1 MIDTHK
7 FKKLLKSMRCKCKIL
22 SLSEPASD
30 GSMVSREVIEAYL
43 NSEECKEALRLHKM
57 LGTLTHRSRSV
68 ISNFPESGAQLSKV
82 IGSDDS
88 ALVVSEKAPSPTHY
102 VEKLYIEDGWL
113 WGVIKVLEEEGMD
126 DIAIQNIRRLSGLL
140 KQSIMPGVSA
150 VIVGYWKGVSGADHL
165 EKLVNLKGI
174 DVTLNPSWKKA
185 GIMEIMEGSEDEKQ
199 FSETSYT
206 PEDFKFSGIKVKA
219 FSDISSL
226 GITAPK
232 SSKINGQFTSL
243 KAKEFSCDGA
253 TTIFEESVEVPE
265 VSASEEQKNFTM
277 AAVKDRLRE
286 AKFSPRV
293 YFRRIYINYRQAV
306 KSLGGVGN
314 LKPEDEKILRALFT
328 SDVLYILNLITPDII
343 KGKQINTLLGC
354 SAVSKTARI
363 EAQKLQIP
371 LRMAMMESKRQGFVS
386 KVRYQKLQEAY
397 LSFIRGLMEDVF
409 GSNEPIPET
418 PNAETEENNT
428 EE

>member
-1 MIDTHK
+1 
-7 FKKLLKSMRCKCKIL
+7 MRCKCKIL

-30 GSMVSREVIEAYL
+30 GSMVSKEVIETYL

-68 ISNFPESGAQLSKV
+68 ASNFPESGAQLSKV

-102 VEKLYIEDGWL
+102 VESLYVEDGWL
-113 WGVIKVLEEEGMD
+113 WGVIKVLEEDGMD

-150 VIVGYWKGVSGADHL
+150 VIVGYWKGVSGSDHL

-185 GIMEIMEGSEDEKQ
+185 GIMEIMDGETTEDEKQ
-199 FSETSYT
+199 FSEVSYT
-206 PEDFKFSGIKVKA
+206 PEDFKYTGMKVKA
-219 FSDISSL
+219 FSDINSL
-226 GITAPK
+226 GISAPK
-232 SSKINGQFTSL
+232 SSKINGQFTNL

-253 TTIFEESVEVPE
+253 TTMFEEVA
-265 VSASEEQKNFTM
+265 VSTSSQEGEQKNFTM

-293 YFRRIYINYRQAV
+293 YFRRIYLNYRQAV
-306 KSLGGVGN
+306 KSLGGVGKLN
-314 LKPEDEKILRALFT
+314 LEDEKILKALFT
-328 SDVLYILNLITPDII
+328 SDVLYILNLITPEVI

-354 SAVSKTARI
+354 SAVSKTARV

-371 LRMAMMESKRQGFVS
+371 LRMAMLESKRQGFVS
-386 KVRYQKLQEAY
+386 KVRYQKLQDAY
-397 LSFIRGLMEDVF
+397 LSFIKGLMEDVF
-409 GSNEPIPET
+409 GTTEPLPET
-418 PNAETEENNT
+418 EVKDIEGTEE
-428 EE
+428 E

>member
-1 MIDTHK
+1 
-7 FKKLLKSMRCKCKIL
+7 
-22 SLSEPASD
+22 
-30 GSMVSREVIEAYL
+30 MVSKEVIETYL

-68 ISNFPESGAQLSKV
+68 ASNFPESGAQLSKV

-102 VEKLYIEDGWL
+102 VESLYVEDGWL
-113 WGVIKVLEEEGMD
+113 WGVIKVLEEDGMD

-150 VIVGYWKGVSGADHL
+150 VIVGYWKGVSGSDHL

-185 GIMEIMEGSEDEKQ
+185 GIMEIMDGETTEDEKQ
-199 FSETSYT
+199 FSEVSYT
-206 PEDFKFSGIKVKA
+206 PEDFKYTGMKVKA
-219 FSDISSL
+219 FSDINSL
-226 GITAPK
+226 GISAPK
-232 SSKINGQFTSL
+232 SSKINGQFTNL

-253 TTIFEESVEVPE
+253 TTMFEEVV
-265 VSASEEQKNFTM
+265 VSTSSQEGEQKNFTM

-293 YFRRIYINYRQAV
+293 YFRRIYLNYRQAV
-306 KSLGGVGN
+306 KSLGGVGKLN
-314 LKPEDEKILRALFT
+314 PEDEKILKALFT
-328 SDVLYILNLITPDII
+328 SDVLYILNLITPEVI

-354 SAVSKTARI
+354 SAVSKTARV

-371 LRMAMMESKRQGFVS
+371 LRMAMLESKRQGFVS
-386 KVRYQKLQEAY
+386 KVRYQKLQDAY
-397 LSFIRGLMEDVF
+397 LSFIKGLMEDVF
-409 GSNEPIPET
+409 GITEPLPET
-418 PNAETEENNT
+418 DVNDIEGTEE
-428 EE
+428 E

>member
-1 MIDTHK
+1 
-7 FKKLLKSMRCKCKIL
+7 MRCKCKIL

-30 GSMVSREVIEAYL
+30 GSMVSREVLESYL

-68 ISNFPESGAQLSKV
+68 ASNFPESGAALSKV

-88 ALVVSEKAPSPTHY
+88 ALIVSEKAPSPTHY

-113 WGVIKVLEEEGMD
+113 WGIIKVLDEEGMD
-126 DIAIQNIRRLSGLL
+126 DLAIQNIRRLSGLL

-150 VIVGYWKGVSGADHL
+150 VIVGYWKGISGSDHL

-185 GIMEIMEGSEDEKQ
+185 GIMEVLDEHEEEKE
-199 FSETSYT
+199 FSEIEYT
-206 PEDFKFSGIKVKA
+206 PEDFKYTGIKVKA
-219 FSDISSL
+219 FSDINSL

-232 SSKINGQFTSL
+232 SSKINGQFTYL

-253 TTIFEESVEVPE
+253 TTIYSETVNNETNSNAEV
-265 VSASEEQKNFTM
+265 QKEFTM
-277 AAVKDRLRE
+277 ASVKDRLRE

-293 YFRRIYINYRQAV
+293 YFRRIYLNYRQTV
-306 KSLGGVGN
+306 KSLGN
-314 LKPEDEKILRALFT
+314 AMKPEDEKILKALFT
-328 SDVLYILNLITPDII
+328 SDILYILNLITPDII

-354 SAVSKTARI
+354 ASVSKTARV

-371 LRMAMMESKRQGFVS
+371 LRMAMLESKRQGFVS
-386 KVRYQKLQEAY
+386 KVRYQKLQESY
-397 LSFIRGLMEDVF
+397 LSFINGLMEDVF
-409 GSNEPIPET
+409 GSNEPVPEQ
-418 PNAETEENNT
+418 PENEAEENNET
-428 EE
+428 K

>member
-1 MIDTHK
+1 
-7 FKKLLKSMRCKCKIL
+7 MRCKCKIL

-30 GSMVSREVIEAYL
+30 GSMVSKEVIETYL

-68 ISNFPESGAQLSKV
+68 ASNFPESGAQLSKV

-102 VEKLYIEDGWL
+102 VESLYVEDGWL
-113 WGVIKVLEEEGMD
+113 WGVIKVLEEDGMD

-150 VIVGYWKGVSGADHL
+150 VIVGYWKGVSGSDHL

-185 GIMEIMEGSEDEKQ
+185 GIMEIMDGETTEDEKQ
-199 FSETSYT
+199 FSEVSYT
-206 PEDFKFSGIKVKA
+206 PEDFKYTGMKVKA
-219 FSDISSL
+219 FSDINSL
-226 GITAPK
+226 GISAPK
-232 SSKINGQFTSL
+232 SSKINGQFTNL

-253 TTIFEESVEVPE
+253 TTMFEEVA
-265 VSASEEQKNFTM
+265 VSTSSQEGEQKNFTM

-293 YFRRIYINYRQAV
+293 YFRRIYLNYRQAV
-306 KSLGGVGN
+306 KSLGGVGKLN
-314 LKPEDEKILRALFT
+314 PEDEKILKALFT
-328 SDVLYILNLITPDII
+328 SDVLYILNLITPEVI

-354 SAVSKTARI
+354 SAVSKTARV

-371 LRMAMMESKRQGFVS
+371 LRMAMLESKRQGFVS
-386 KVRYQKLQEAY
+386 KVRYQKLQDAY
-397 LSFIRGLMEDVF
+397 LSFIKGLMEDVF
-409 GSNEPIPET
+409 GTTEPLPET
-418 PNAETEENNT
+418 DVKDIEGTEE
-428 EE
+428 E

>member
-1 MIDTHK
+1 
-7 FKKLLKSMRCKCKIL
+7 MRCKCKIL

-30 GSMVSREVIEAYL
+30 GSMVSKEVIETYL

-68 ISNFPESGAQLSKV
+68 ASNFPESGAQLSKV

-102 VEKLYIEDGWL
+102 VESLYVEDGWL
-113 WGVIKVLEEEGMD
+113 WGVIKVLEEDGMD

-150 VIVGYWKGVSGADHL
+150 VIVGYWKGVSGSDHL

-185 GIMEIMEGSEDEKQ
+185 GIMEIMDGETTEDEKQ
-199 FSETSYT
+199 FSEVSYT
-206 PEDFKFSGIKVKA
+206 PEDFKYTGMKVKA
-219 FSDISSL
+219 FSDINSL
-226 GITAPK
+226 GISAPK
-232 SSKINGQFTSL
+232 SSKINGQFTNL

-253 TTIFEESVEVPE
+253 TTMFEEVA
-265 VSASEEQKNFTM
+265 VSTSSQEGEQKNFTM

-293 YFRRIYINYRQAV
+293 YFRRIYLNYRQAV
-306 KSLGGVGN
+306 KSLGGVGKLN
-314 LKPEDEKILRALFT
+314 PEDEKILKALFT
-328 SDVLYILNLITPDII
+328 SDVLYILNLITPEVI

-354 SAVSKTARI
+354 SAVSKTARV

-371 LRMAMMESKRQGFVS
+371 LRMAMLESKRQGFVS
-386 KVRYQKLQEAY
+386 KVRYQKLQDAY
-397 LSFIRGLMEDVF
+397 LSFIKGLMEDVF
-409 GSNEPIPET
+409 GTTEPLPET
-418 PNAETEENNT
+418 DVNDIEGTEED
-428 EE
+428 

>member
-1 MIDTHK
+1 
-7 FKKLLKSMRCKCKIL
+7 
-22 SLSEPASD
+22 
-30 GSMVSREVIEAYL
+30 MVSREVIEAYL

-88 ALVVSEKAPSPTHY
+88 ALVVSEKAPAPTHY

-185 GIMEIMEGSEDEKQ
+185 GIMEIMEGGSENEKQ

-206 PEDFKFSGIKVKA
+206 PEDFKYSGIKVKA

-232 SSKINGQFTSL
+232 SSKINGQFTCL

-328 SDVLYILNLITPDII
+328 SDVLYILNLITPEII

-371 LRMAMMESKRQGFVS
+371 LRMAMLESKRQGFVS

-418 PNAETEENNT
+418 PDTETEENNA

>member
-1 MIDTHK
+1 
-7 FKKLLKSMRCKCKIL
+7 MRCKCKIL

-88 ALVVSEKAPSPTHY
+88 ALIVSEKAPSPTHY
-102 VEKLYIEDGWL
+102 VERLYIEDGWL

-126 DIAIQNIRRLSGLL
+126 DVAIQNIRRLSGLL

-150 VIVGYWKGVSGADHL
+150 VIVGYWKGVSGSDHL

-185 GIMEIMEGSEDEKQ
+185 GIMEIMEGVEDEKQ
-199 FSETSYT
+199 FSEVTYT
-206 PEDFKFSGIKVKA
+206 PEDFKYSGIKVKA

-232 SSKINGQFTSL
+232 SSKIDGQFTLL

-253 TTIFEESVEVPE
+253 TTIFEEATVQEGST
-265 VSASEEQKNFTM
+265 AEEQKNFTM

-286 AKFSPRV
+286 AKYSPRV
-293 YFRRIYINYRQAV
+293 YFRRIYLNYRQAV

-328 SDVLYILNLITPDII
+328 SDVLYILNLITPEVMQ
-343 KGKQINTLLGC
+343 GKQINTLLGC

-371 LRMAMMESKRQGFVS
+371 LRMAMLESKRQGFLS
-386 KVRYQKLQEAY
+386 KIRYQKLQDAY
-397 LSFIRGLMEDVF
+397 LSFIRGLMDDVF

-418 PNAETEENNT
+418 PEKEEETND
-428 EE
+428 

>member
-1 MIDTHK
+1 
-7 FKKLLKSMRCKCKIL
+7 MRCKCKIL

-126 DIAIQNIRRLSGLL
+126 DIAVQNIRRLSGLL

-185 GIMEIMEGSEDEKQ
+185 GIMEIMEGVEDEKQ
-199 FSETSYT
+199 FSEITYT
-206 PEDFKFSGIKVKA
+206 PEDFKYSGIKVKA

-253 TTIFEESVEVPE
+253 TTIFEETTQEGGE
-265 VSASEEQKNFTM
+265 ALEQKEFTM

-286 AKFSPRV
+286 AKYSPRV
-293 YFRRIYINYRQAV
+293 YFRRIYLNYRQAV

-314 LKPEDEKILRALFT
+314 LKPEDEKILKALFT
-328 SDVLYILNLITPDII
+328 SDVLYILNLITPEVM

-371 LRMAMMESKRQGFVS
+371 LRMAMLESKRQGFVS

-397 LSFIRGLMEDVF
+397 LSFIRGLMDDVF
-409 GSNEPIPET
+409 GSTAPLAEPEVDDQT
-418 PNAETEENNT
+418 GDGEND
-428 EE
+428 

>member
-1 MIDTHK
+1 
-7 FKKLLKSMRCKCKIL
+7 MRCKCKIL

-185 GIMEIMEGSEDEKQ
+185 GIMEIMEGGSEDEKQ

-418 PNAETEENNT
+418 PDAETEENNT

>member
-1 MIDTHK
+1 
-7 FKKLLKSMRCKCKIL
+7 MRCKCKIL

-88 ALVVSEKAPSPTHY
+88 ALIVSEKAPSPTHY
-102 VEKLYIEDGWL
+102 VERLYIEDGWL

-126 DIAIQNIRRLSGLL
+126 DVAIQNIRRLSGLL

-150 VIVGYWKGVSGADHL
+150 VIVGYWKGVSGSDHL

-185 GIMEIMEGSEDEKQ
+185 GIMEIMEGAEDEKQ
-199 FSETSYT
+199 FSEVTYT
-206 PEDFKFSGIKVKA
+206 PEDFKYSGIKVKA

-232 SSKINGQFTSL
+232 SSKIDGQFTLL

-253 TTIFEESVEVPE
+253 TTIFEEATVQEG
-265 VSASEEQKNFTM
+265 SAVEEQKNFTM

-286 AKFSPRV
+286 AKYSPRV
-293 YFRRIYINYRQAV
+293 YFRRIYLNYRQAV

-328 SDVLYILNLITPDII
+328 SDVLYILNLITPEVMQ
-343 KGKQINTLLGC
+343 GKQINTLLGC
-354 SAVSKTARI
+354 SAVSKTARV

-371 LRMAMMESKRQGFVS
+371 LRMAMLESKRQGFLS
-386 KVRYQKLQEAY
+386 KVRYQKLQDAY
-397 LSFIRGLMEDVF
+397 LSFIRGLMDDVF

-418 PNAETEENNT
+418 PEKEEETND
-428 EE
+428 

>member
-1 MIDTHK
+1 
-7 FKKLLKSMRCKCKIL
+7 MRCKCKIL

-30 GSMVSREVIEAYL
+30 GSMVSKEVIETYL

-68 ISNFPESGAQLSKV
+68 ASNFPESGAQLSKV

-102 VEKLYIEDGWL
+102 VESLYVEDGWL
-113 WGVIKVLEEEGMD
+113 WGVIKVLEEDGMD

-150 VIVGYWKGVSGADHL
+150 VIVGYWKGVSGSDHL

-185 GIMEIMEGSEDEKQ
+185 GIMEIMDGETTEDEKQ
-199 FSETSYT
+199 FSEVSYT
-206 PEDFKFSGIKVKA
+206 PEDFKYTGMKVKA
-219 FSDISSL
+219 FSDINSL
-226 GITAPK
+226 GISAPK
-232 SSKINGQFTSL
+232 SSKINGQFTNL

-253 TTIFEESVEVPE
+253 TTMFEEVA
-265 VSASEEQKNFTM
+265 VSTSSSQEGEQKNFTM

-293 YFRRIYINYRQAV
+293 YFRRIYLNYRQAV
-306 KSLGGVGN
+306 KSLGGVGKLN
-314 LKPEDEKILRALFT
+314 PEDEKILKALFT
-328 SDVLYILNLITPDII
+328 SDVLYILNLITPEVI

-354 SAVSKTARI
+354 SAVSKTARV

-371 LRMAMMESKRQGFVS
+371 LRMAMLESKRQGFVS
-386 KVRYQKLQEAY
+386 KVRYQKLQDAY
-397 LSFIRGLMEDVF
+397 LSFIKGLMEDVF
-409 GSNEPIPET
+409 GVTESLPET
-418 PNAETEENNT
+418 DVKDIEGTEE
-428 EE
+428 E

>member
-1 MIDTHK
+1 
-7 FKKLLKSMRCKCKIL
+7 MRCKCKIL

-57 LGTLTHRSRSV
+57 IGTLTHRSRSV
-68 ISNFPESGAQLSKV
+68 ISNLPDPGAQLSKV

-88 ALVVSEKAPSPTHY
+88 ALVVSEKAPAPTHY

-113 WGVIKVLEEEGMD
+113 WGIIKVLDEEGMD
-126 DIAIQNIRRLSGLL
+126 DVAIQNIRRLSGLL

-185 GIMEIMEGSEDEKQ
+185 GIMEIMDGIEEEKE
-199 FSETSYT
+199 FSEINYT
-206 PEDFKFSGIKVKA
+206 PDDFKYSGIKVKA
-219 FSDISSL
+219 FSDLSSL
-226 GITAPK
+226 GISAPK
-232 SSKINGQFTSL
+232 SSKINGQFTCL

-253 TTIFEESVEVPE
+253 TTIFEESVIETPIE
-265 VSASEEQKNFTM
+265 GTEEQKNFTM
-277 AAVKDRLRE
+277 ASVKDRLRE

-328 SDVLYILNLITPDII
+328 SDILYILNLITPEII

-363 EAQKLQIP
+363 ESQKLQIP
-371 LRMAMMESKRQGFVS
+371 LRMAMLESNRQGFVS

-397 LSFIRGLMEDVF
+397 LSFVKGLMEDVF

-418 PNAETEENNT
+418 PDTESQEENN

>member
-1 MIDTHK
+1 
-7 FKKLLKSMRCKCKIL
+7 MRCKCKIL

-57 LGTLTHRSRSV
+57 IGTLTHRSRSV
-68 ISNFPESGAQLSKV
+68 ISNFPDSGAQLSKV

-88 ALVVSEKAPSPTHY
+88 ALVVSEKAPAPTHY

-113 WGVIKVLEEEGMD
+113 WGVIKVLDEEGMD
-126 DIAIQNIRRLSGLL
+126 DVAIQNIRRLSGLL

-185 GIMEIMEGSEDEKQ
+185 GIMEIMEGTEEEKE
-199 FSETSYT
+199 FSEINYT
-206 PEDFKFSGIKVKA
+206 PDDFKYSGIKVKA
-219 FSDISSL
+219 FSDLSSL
-226 GITAPK
+226 GISAPK
-232 SSKINGQFTSL
+232 SSKINGQFTCL

-253 TTIFEESVEVPE
+253 TTIFEESVIETPIE
-265 VSASEEQKNFTM
+265 GTEEQKNFTM
-277 AAVKDRLRE
+277 ASVKDRLRE

-328 SDVLYILNLITPDII
+328 SDILYILNLITPEII

-363 EAQKLQIP
+363 ESQKLQIP
-371 LRMAMMESKRQGFVS
+371 LRMAMLESNRQGFVS

-397 LSFIRGLMEDVF
+397 LSFVKGLMEDVF

-418 PNAETEENNT
+418 PDTESQEENN

>member
-1 MIDTHK
+1 
-7 FKKLLKSMRCKCKIL
+7 MRCKCKIL

-113 WGVIKVLEEEGMD
+113 WGIIKVLEEEGMD

-253 TTIFEESVEVPE
+253 TTIFEESIEVPE
-265 VSASEEQKNFTM
+265 VSVPEEQKTFTM

-418 PNAETEENNT
+418 TDAETEENNT

>member
-1 MIDTHK
+1 
-7 FKKLLKSMRCKCKIL
+7 MRCKCKIL

-30 GSMVSREVIEAYL
+30 GSMVSKEVIETYL

-68 ISNFPESGAQLSKV
+68 ASNFPESGAQLSKV

-102 VEKLYIEDGWL
+102 VESLYVEDGWL
-113 WGVIKVLEEEGMD
+113 WGVIKVLEEDGMD

-150 VIVGYWKGVSGADHL
+150 VIVGYWKGVSGSDHL

-185 GIMEIMEGSEDEKQ
+185 GIMEIMDGETTEDEKQ
-199 FSETSYT
+199 FSEVSYT
-206 PEDFKFSGIKVKA
+206 PEDFKYTGMKVKA
-219 FSDISSL
+219 FSDINSL
-226 GITAPK
+226 GISAPK
-232 SSKINGQFTSL
+232 SSKINGQFTNL

-253 TTIFEESVEVPE
+253 TTMFEEVA
-265 VSASEEQKNFTM
+265 VSTSSQEGEQKNFTM

-293 YFRRIYINYRQAV
+293 YFRRIYLNYRQAV
-306 KSLGGVGN
+306 KSLGGVGKLN
-314 LKPEDEKILRALFT
+314 PEDEKILKALFT
-328 SDVLYILNLITPDII
+328 SDVLYILNLITPEVI

-354 SAVSKTARI
+354 SAVSKTARV

-371 LRMAMMESKRQGFVS
+371 LRMAMLESKRQGFVS
-386 KVRYQKLQEAY
+386 KVRYQKLQDAY
-397 LSFIRGLMEDVF
+397 LSFIKGLMEDVF
-409 GSNEPIPET
+409 GTTEPLPET
-418 PNAETEENNT
+418 DVNDVEGTEE
-428 EE
+428 E

>member
-1 MIDTHK
+1 
-7 FKKLLKSMRCKCKIL
+7 MRCKCKIL

-57 LGTLTHRSRSV
+57 IGTLTHRSRSV
-68 ISNFPESGAQLSKV
+68 ISNFPDSGAQLSKV

-88 ALVVSEKAPSPTHY
+88 ALVVSEKAPAPTHY

-113 WGVIKVLEEEGMD
+113 WGIIKVLDEEGMD
-126 DIAIQNIRRLSGLL
+126 DVAIQNIRRLSGLL

-185 GIMEIMEGSEDEKQ
+185 GIMEIMDGIEEEKE
-199 FSETSYT
+199 FSEINYT
-206 PEDFKFSGIKVKA
+206 PDDFKYSGIKVKA
-219 FSDISSL
+219 FSDLSSL
-226 GITAPK
+226 GISAPK
-232 SSKINGQFTSL
+232 SSKINGQFTCL

-253 TTIFEESVEVPE
+253 TTIFEESVIETPIE
-265 VSASEEQKNFTM
+265 GTEEQKNFTM
-277 AAVKDRLRE
+277 ASVKDRLRE

-328 SDVLYILNLITPDII
+328 SDILYILNLITPEII

-363 EAQKLQIP
+363 ESQKLQIP
-371 LRMAMMESKRQGFVS
+371 LRMAMLESNRQGFVS

-397 LSFIRGLMEDVF
+397 LSFVKGLMEDVF

-418 PNAETEENNT
+418 PDTESQEENN

>member
-1 MIDTHK
+1 
-7 FKKLLKSMRCKCKIL
+7 MRCKCKIL

-43 NSEECKEALRLHKM
+43 NSDECKEALRLHKM

-68 ISNFPESGAQLSKV
+68 VSNFPESGAQLSKV

-88 ALVVSEKAPSPTHY
+88 ALVVSEKAPAPTHY

-113 WGVIKVLEEEGMD
+113 WGVIKLLEEEGMD

-150 VIVGYWKGVSGADHL
+150 VIVGYWKGVSGSDHL

-185 GIMEIMEGSEDEKQ
+185 GIMEIMDGVEEDEKQ
-199 FSETSYT
+199 FSEKVYV
-206 PEDFKFSGIKVKA
+206 PEDFKYSGMKVKT
-219 FSDISSL
+219 FSDVSSL
-226 GITAPK
+226 GISAPK

-253 TTIFEESVEVPE
+253 TTIFDGEFSALEEET
-265 VSASEEQKNFTM
+265 QKNFTL

-286 AKFSPRV
+286 AKYSPRV
-293 YFRRIYINYRQAV
+293 YFRRVYLNYRQAV

-314 LKPEDEKILRALFT
+314 LKEEDEKILRALFT
-328 SDVLYILNLITPDII
+328 SDVLYILNLITPQVVE
-343 KGKQINTLLGC
+343 GKQINTLLGC
-354 SAVSKTARI
+354 ASVSKTARV
-363 EAQKLQIP
+363 EAQKLQLP
-371 LRMAMMESKRQGFVS
+371 LRMAMLESKRQGFVS
-386 KVRYQKLQEAY
+386 KMRYQKLQEAY
-397 LSFIRGLMEDVF
+397 LGFIKGLMEDVF
-409 GSNEPIPET
+409 GSNEPIPEDT
-418 PNAETEENNT
+418 EDAED
-428 EE
+428 

>member
-1 MIDTHK
+1 
-7 FKKLLKSMRCKCKIL
+7 MRCKCKIL

-30 GSMVSREVIEAYL
+30 GSMVSKEVIETYL

-68 ISNFPESGAQLSKV
+68 ASNFPESGAQLSKV

-102 VEKLYIEDGWL
+102 VESLYIEDGWL
-113 WGVIKVLEEEGMD
+113 WGVIKVLEEDGMD

-150 VIVGYWKGVSGADHL
+150 VIVGYWKGVSGSDHL

-185 GIMEIMEGSEDEKQ
+185 GIMEIMDGETTEGEKQ
-199 FSETSYT
+199 FSEVSYT
-206 PEDFKFSGIKVKA
+206 PEDFKYTGMKVKA
-219 FSDISSL
+219 FSDINSL
-226 GITAPK
+226 GISAPK
-232 SSKINGQFTSL
+232 SSKINGQFTNL

-253 TTIFEESVEVPE
+253 TTIFEEVATSTSSQEC
-265 VSASEEQKNFTM
+265 EQKNFTM

-293 YFRRIYINYRQAV
+293 YFRRIYLNYRQAV
-306 KSLGGVGN
+306 KSLGGVGKLN
-314 LKPEDEKILRALFT
+314 PEDEKILKALFT
-328 SDVLYILNLITPDII
+328 SDVLYILNLITPEVI

-354 SAVSKTARI
+354 SAVSKTARV

-371 LRMAMMESKRQGFVS
+371 LRMAMLESKRQGFVS
-386 KVRYQKLQEAY
+386 KVRYQKLQDAY
-397 LSFIRGLMEDVF
+397 LSFIKGLMEDVF
-409 GSNEPIPET
+409 GTTEPLPET
-418 PNAETEENNT
+418 DVKDIEGTEE
-428 EE
+428 E

>member
-1 MIDTHK
+1 
-7 FKKLLKSMRCKCKIL
+7 MRCKCKIL

-30 GSMVSREVIEAYL
+30 GSMVSKEVIETYL

-68 ISNFPESGAQLSKV
+68 ASNFPESGAQLSKV

-102 VEKLYIEDGWL
+102 VESLYVEDGWL
-113 WGVIKVLEEEGMD
+113 WGVIKVLEEDGMD

-150 VIVGYWKGVSGADHL
+150 VIVGYWKGVSGSDHL

-185 GIMEIMEGSEDEKQ
+185 GIMEIMDGETTEDEKQ
-199 FSETSYT
+199 FSEVSYT
-206 PEDFKFSGIKVKA
+206 PEDFKYTGMKVKA
-219 FSDISSL
+219 FSDINSL
-226 GITAPK
+226 GISAPK
-232 SSKINGQFTSL
+232 SSKINGQFTNL

-253 TTIFEESVEVPE
+253 TTMFDEVA
-265 VSASEEQKNFTM
+265 VSTSSQEGEQKNFTM

-293 YFRRIYINYRQAV
+293 YFRRIYLNYRQAV
-306 KSLGGVGN
+306 KSLGGVGKLN
-314 LKPEDEKILRALFT
+314 PEDEKILKALFT
-328 SDVLYILNLITPDII
+328 SDVLYILNLITPEVI

-354 SAVSKTARI
+354 SAVSKTARV

-371 LRMAMMESKRQGFVS
+371 LRMAMLESKRQGFVS
-386 KVRYQKLQEAY
+386 KVRYQKLQDAY
-397 LSFIRGLMEDVF
+397 LSFIKGLMEDVF
-409 GSNEPIPET
+409 GTTEPLPET
-418 PNAETEENNT
+418 DAKDIEGTEE
-428 EE
+428 E

>member
-1 MIDTHK
+1 
-7 FKKLLKSMRCKCKIL
+7 MRCKCKIL
-22 SLSEPASD
+22 SLTEPASD
-30 GSMVSREVIEAYL
+30 GSLVSREVVEAYL

-68 ISNFPESGAQLSKV
+68 VSNFPDNAQLTKV

-88 ALVVSEKAPSPTHY
+88 ALIVSEKAPSPTHY

-113 WGVIKVLEEEGMD
+113 WGIIKILDETGMD
-126 DIAIQNIRRLSGLL
+126 DVAIQNIRRLSGLL

-150 VIVGYWKGVSGADHL
+150 VIVGYWKGASGNDNL

-185 GIMEIMEGSEDEKQ
+185 GIMEIMDGEEAEGERE
-199 FSETSYT
+199 FSEVSYT
-206 PEDFKFSGIKVKA
+206 PEDFKYSGIKVKA
-219 FSDISSL
+219 FSDVSSL

-253 TTIFEESVEVPE
+253 TTIFEDVQSAQDSSGIVAES
-265 VSASEEQKNFTM
+265 EQKNFTM

-286 AKFSPRV
+286 AKYSPRV
-293 YFRRIYINYRQAV
+293 YFRRIYLNYRQAV
-306 KSLGGVGN
+306 KSLGGPGK
-314 LKPEDEKILRALFT
+314 LKPEDEKILKALFT
-328 SDVLYILNLITPDII
+328 SDVLYILNLITPDVIN
-343 KGKQINTLLGC
+343 GKQINTLLGC
-354 SAVSKTARI
+354 SAVSKTARV

-371 LRMAMMESKRQGFVS
+371 LRMAMLESKRQGFVT
-386 KVRYQKLQEAY
+386 KIRYQKLQDAY

-409 GSNEPIPET
+409 GSTAPIVDDQGGDE
-418 PNAETEENNT
+418 EEMTEK
-428 EE
+428 

>member
-1 MIDTHK
+1 
-7 FKKLLKSMRCKCKIL
+7 MRCKCKIL

-30 GSMVSREVIEAYL
+30 GSMVSREVIETYL

-88 ALVVSEKAPSPTHY
+88 ALVVSEKAPAPTHY

-113 WGVIKVLEEEGMD
+113 WGVIKLLEEDGMD
-126 DIAIQNIRRLSGLL
+126 DIAIQNIRRLTGLL

-150 VIVGYWKGVSGADHL
+150 VIVGYWKGVSGSDHL

-185 GIMEIMEGSEDEKQ
+185 GIMEIMDGVEEEKE
-199 FSETSYT
+199 FSEPSYT
-206 PEDFKFSGIKVKA
+206 PEDFKYSGIKVKA

-253 TTIFEESVEVPE
+253 TTIFEDQDSHVVES
-265 VSASEEQKNFTM
+265 QKNFTM

-286 AKFSPRV
+286 AKYSPRV

-306 KSLGGVGN
+306 KSLGGAGN
-314 LKPEDEKILRALFT
+314 LKPEDEKILKALFT
-328 SDVLYILNLITPDII
+328 SDILYILNLITPEII

-354 SAVSKTARI
+354 SAVSKTARV

-371 LRMAMMESKRQGFVS
+371 LRMAMLESKRQGFVS
-386 KVRYQKLQEAY
+386 KVRYQKLQDAY
-397 LSFIRGLMEDVF
+397 LSFVHGLMEDVF
-409 GSNEPIPET
+409 GSNQSLPDSDLDEQQED
-418 PNAETEENNT
+418 
-428 EE
+428 

>member
-1 MIDTHK
+1 
-7 FKKLLKSMRCKCKIL
+7 MRCKCKIL
-22 SLSEPASD
+22 SLTEPASD
-30 GSMVSREVIEAYL
+30 GSLVSREVIEAYI
-43 NSEECKEALRLHKM
+43 NSDECKEALRLHKM

-68 ISNFPESGAQLSKV
+68 VSNFPEQGASLSKV

-88 ALVVSEKAPSPTHY
+88 ALVVSEKAPAPTHY

-113 WGVIKVLEEEGMD
+113 WGVLKVLEEDGMD

-150 VIVGYWKGVSGADHL
+150 VIVGYWKGISGSDNL
-165 EKLVNLKGI
+165 EKLVNLKGVDI
-174 DVTLNPSWKKA
+174 TLNPSWQKA
-185 GIMEIMEGSEDEKQ
+185 GIMEIMDGEDEERE
-199 FSETSYT
+199 FSEINYT
-206 PEDFKFSGIKVKA
+206 PADFKYSGMKVKT

-226 GITAPK
+226 GVNAPK
-232 SSKINGQFTSL
+232 SSKINGQFTCL

-253 TTIFEESVEVPE
+253 TTIFEEEV
-265 VSASEEQKNFTM
+265 VSEPAAEQKEFTM

-306 KSLGGVGN
+306 KSLGGAGK

-328 SDVLYILNLITPDII
+328 SDVLYILNLITPDVIQ
-343 KGKQINTLLGC
+343 GKQINTLLGC
-354 SAVSKTARI
+354 SAVSKTARV

-371 LRMAMMESKRQGFVS
+371 LRMAMLESKRQGFVS
-386 KVRYQKLQEAY
+386 KVRYQKLQDAY
-397 LSFIRGLMEDVF
+397 LSFIKGLMEDVF
-409 GSNEPIPET
+409 GSNEPIPEE
-418 PNAETEENNT
+418 PEQEEGNA
-428 EE
+428 

>member
-1 MIDTHK
+1 
-7 FKKLLKSMRCKCKIL
+7 MRCKCKIL

-30 GSMVSREVIEAYL
+30 GSMVSKEVIETYL

-68 ISNFPESGAQLSKV
+68 ASNFPESGAQLSKV

-102 VEKLYIEDGWL
+102 VESLYVEDGWL
-113 WGVIKVLEEEGMD
+113 WGVIKVLEEDGMD

-150 VIVGYWKGVSGADHL
+150 VIVGYWKGVSGSDHL

-185 GIMEIMEGSEDEKQ
+185 GIMEIMDGETTEDEKQ
-199 FSETSYT
+199 FSEVSYT
-206 PEDFKFSGIKVKA
+206 PEDFKYTGMKVKA
-219 FSDISSL
+219 FSDINSL
-226 GITAPK
+226 GISAPK
-232 SSKINGQFTSL
+232 SSKINGQFTNL

-253 TTIFEESVEVPE
+253 TTMFEEVV
-265 VSASEEQKNFTM
+265 VSTSSQEGEQKNFTM

-293 YFRRIYINYRQAV
+293 YFRRIYLNYRQAV
-306 KSLGGVGN
+306 KSLGGVGKLN
-314 LKPEDEKILRALFT
+314 PEDEKILKALFT
-328 SDVLYILNLITPDII
+328 SDVLYILNLITPEVI

-354 SAVSKTARI
+354 SAVSKTARV

-371 LRMAMMESKRQGFVS
+371 LRMAMLESKRQGFVS
-386 KVRYQKLQEAY
+386 KVRYQKLQDAY
-397 LSFIRGLMEDVF
+397 LSFIKGLMEDVF
-409 GSNEPIPET
+409 GTTEPLPET
-418 PNAETEENNT
+418 DVNDVEGTEE
-428 EE
+428 E

>member
-1 MIDTHK
+1 
-7 FKKLLKSMRCKCKIL
+7 MRCKCKIL

-30 GSMVSREVIEAYL
+30 GSMVSREVIETYL
-43 NSEECKEALRLHKM
+43 NSEECKEALRLRKM

-68 ISNFPESGAQLSKV
+68 ASNFPEAGAQLGKV

-102 VEKLYIEDGWL
+102 VESLYVEDGWL
-113 WGVIKVLEEEGMD
+113 WGIIKVLEEEGMD

-150 VIVGYWKGVSGADHL
+150 VIVGYWKGVSGSDHL

-185 GIMEIMEGSEDEKQ
+185 GIMEIMDGEEAEGEKQ
-199 FSETSYT
+199 FSEVSYT
-206 PEDFKFSGIKVKA
+206 PEDFKYSGMKVKS

-253 TTIFEESVEVPE
+253 TTMFEDSIVESP
-265 VSASEEQKNFTM
+265 EEQKNFTM

-293 YFRRIYINYRQAV
+293 YFRRIYLNYRQAV
-306 KSLGGVGN
+306 KSLGGVGK
-314 LKPEDEKILRALFT
+314 LSPEDEKILRALFT
-328 SDVLYILNLITPDII
+328 SDVLYILNLITPEVI

-371 LRMAMMESKRQGFVS
+371 LRMAMLESKRQGFVS
-386 KVRYQKLQEAY
+386 KVRYQKLQDAY
-397 LSFIRGLMEDVF
+397 LSFIKGLMEDVF
-409 GSNEPIPET
+409 GPVEPLPD
-418 PNAETEENNT
+418 PDAKGQDEEGT
-428 EE
+428 GED

>member
-1 MIDTHK
+1 
-7 FKKLLKSMRCKCKIL
+7 MRCKCKIL

-30 GSMVSREVIEAYL
+30 GSMVSKEVIETYL

-68 ISNFPESGAQLSKV
+68 ASNFPESGAQLSKV

-102 VEKLYIEDGWL
+102 VESLYVEDGWL
-113 WGVIKVLEEEGMD
+113 WGVIKVLEEDGMD

-150 VIVGYWKGVSGADHL
+150 VIVGYWKGVSGSDHL

-185 GIMEIMEGSEDEKQ
+185 GIMEIMDGETTEDEKQ
-199 FSETSYT
+199 FSEVSYT
-206 PEDFKFSGIKVKA
+206 PEDFKYTGMKVKA
-219 FSDISSL
+219 FSDINSL
-226 GITAPK
+226 GISAPK
-232 SSKINGQFTSL
+232 SSKINGQFTNL

-253 TTIFEESVEVPE
+253 TTMFEEVA
-265 VSASEEQKNFTM
+265 VSTSSQEGEQKNFTM

-293 YFRRIYINYRQAV
+293 YFRRIYLNYRQAV
-306 KSLGGVGN
+306 KSLGGVGKLN
-314 LKPEDEKILRALFT
+314 PEDEKILKALFT
-328 SDVLYILNLITPDII
+328 SDVLYILNLITPEVI

-354 SAVSKTARI
+354 SAVSKTARV

-371 LRMAMMESKRQGFVS
+371 LRMAMLESKRQGFVS
-386 KVRYQKLQEAY
+386 KVRYQKLQDAY
-397 LSFIRGLMEDVF
+397 LSFIKGLMEDVF
-409 GSNEPIPET
+409 GTTEPLPET
-418 PNAETEENNT
+418 DAKDIEGTEE
-428 EE
+428 E